1 MLPLSTSESAD
12 KRQLLRSFA
21 ALSDVDKQTVLA
33 FVEFLAQ
40 RNQAGEQLDASVV
53 TEPAPATPQAIP
65 RPATESVVAAM
76 RRLSKTY
83 PMLNKDEL
91 LHQAS
96 GLMSEHIL
104 QGKAAASVVDE
115 LESLF
120 ADAYAKQFGE
130 GRG

>member
-1 MLPLSTSESAD
+1 VLPLSTSESAN

-53 TEPAPATPQAIP
+53 TEPAPTTPQAIP

-120 ADAYAKQFGE
+120 ADACAKQFGE

>member
-40 RNQAGEQLDASVV
+40 RNQAGEQLGASVV

-115 LESLF
+115 LETLF